1 MSFKKLKRII
11 GAVALSGLCAAV
23 PALSGCNTD
32 HPEAKIT
39 VSFDGV
45 EYVLEYK
52 LYRNMYP
59 QTVQHFIELADNG
72 FYDNTFVHNY
82 TTSYWYAGGYD
93 YVTDGSENAEVEKDY
108 SAAYKDGKEGFGEYL
123 MNTASKEKAYAELA
137 DPAAGKITPSVYK
150 DLIDGKYSRPLTT
163 LIGEFSNN
171 QHKIDNGALKSSRG
185 CLRMYYSSKSSI
197 DSAKNVRV
205 YLDKQGSDKGVMGDY
220 NYNSATSMFSI
231 QTSSTVSN
239 DSSYCI
245 FGVIKNLSTFDSL
258 KDAVSAY
265 RTKVGSTNFSRTVDV
280 YVDNY
285 DEYVGASVNEV
296 SYVVTCE
303 AIVIKSVKITKY

>member
-1 MSFKKLKRII
+1 MTFKKLRRII
-11 GAVALSGLCAAV
+11 GAVTLSGLCAVV
-23 PALSGCNTD
+23 PAFCGCNTG

-39 VSFDGV
+39 VSFDGT

-52 LYRNMYP
+52 MYRNMYP

-93 YVTDGSENAEVEKDY
+93 YVEQAAQETEEGKTAYN
-108 SAAYKDGKEGFGEYL
+108 AAYSEGIEGFRDYL
-123 MNTASKEKAYAELA
+123 ESASKEKEYATLA

-150 DLIDGKYSRPLTT
+150 DLIDGDLSQPLTT

-171 QHKIDNGALKSSRG
+171 QHKIDNGALKSSYG
-185 CLRMYYSSKSSI
+185 CLRMYYSAKSM
-197 DSAKNVRV
+197 DSVKNVRV

-220 NYNSATSMFSI
+220 KYNSATSLFSM
-231 QTSSTVSN
+231 QMSRTVST

-245 FGVIKNLSTFDSL
+245 FGVLQDSTVLDSL
-258 KDAVSAY
+258 KSAVSAY
-265 RTKVGSTNFSRTVDV
+265 SSKVGSSKFNLDV
-280 YVDNY
+280 SLYVDNE
-285 DEYVGASVNEV
+285 DEYVGGNVNEV
-296 SYVVTCE
+296 SYRVTSE
-303 AIVIKSVKITKY
+303 PIIIKSVKITKY